1 MAFTTN
7 MTGTTELDN
16 NAIIAYDRAFILEN
30 EQGQVLDG
38 NIVDVMEMID
48 AKSFNFP
55 RYGALTPTSTPL
67 TEDADVTSE
76 AMSDTEIVI
85 QPKEFGNVVT
95 TTLLSNLQ
103 SGGRTN
109 VGAAALAGKNA
120 ARSQDL
126 RAMSIMDAYEAAT
139 ASARVLPDGVAAEAN
154 LAATDVVDAAFLE
167 KVYNQLARASVPFSS
182 DGLYV
187 AVMHDDC
194 ISDVREDSAAG
205 GGWTDIN
212 KYGNHVPVLRN
223 EVGMYKGFRIVRQND
238 ATLTADGGS
247 TTVDS
252 YRSYFLGFNG
262 LGKAISKPVGLSI
275 TGPFD
280 KLGRF
285 LNIGWHGAYEYAV
298 VEPNAVKVGITASSR
313 GANT

>member
-7 MTGTTELDN
+7 MTGTTQLDN
-16 NAIIAYDRAFILEN
+16 NAVIAYDQAFILEN
-30 EQGQVLDG
+30 EQGQVLDS

-76 AMSDTEIVI
+76 AMADTEIVI
-85 QPKEFGNVVT
+85 TPAEFGNVVT

-126 RAMSIMDAYEAAT
+126 RAMAIMDAGGTE
-139 ASARVLPDGVAAEAN
+139 VLPDGVAAEAN

-167 KVYNQLARASVPFSS
+167 KVYNQLARASVPFSA

-194 ISDVREDSAAG
+194 ISDIREDSAAG

-212 KYGNHVPVLRN
+212 KYNNQMPVLRN
-223 EVGMYKGFRIVRQND
+223 EVGIYKGFRIVRQND
-238 ATLTADGGS
+238 ATLTADGGA

-262 LGKAISKPVGLSI
+262 LGKAISKPVGLTI

-285 LNIGWHGAYEYAV
+285 LNIGWHGAYEYAI
-298 VEPNAVKVGITASSR
+298 VEPNAVRVGVTASSR

>member
-7 MTGTTELDN
+7 MSGTVALDN
-16 NAIIAYDRAFILEN
+16 NSILAFDQAFILEA
-30 EQGQVLDG
+30 EQGQVLDA

-48 AKSFNFP
+48 AKSFSFP
-55 RYGALTPTSTPL
+55 KYGALTPTATPL
-67 TEDADVTSE
+67 TELDDVTSE
-76 AMSDTEIVI
+76 AMSDTEVI
-85 QPKEFGNVVT
+85 LTPAEYGNVVT

-109 VGAAALAGKNA
+109 VGAAALAGRNA

-126 RAMSIMDAYEAAT
+126 LAMSVMDAGGTE
-139 ASARVLPDGVAAEAN
+139 VLPDGVASEAA
-154 LAATDVVDAAFLE
+154 LAATDVVDGAFLE
-167 KVYNQLARASVPFSS
+167 KVYNSLARGSIPFSA
-182 DGLYV
+182 DGMYV

-194 ISDVREDSAAG
+194 ISDIREDSAAG

-212 KYGNHVPVLRN
+212 KYSQVDRLLRN
-223 EVGMYKGFRIVRQND
+223 EVGMYKGFRIIRQND
-238 ATLTADGGS
+238 ATLTADGGAA
-247 TTVDS
+247 TVDS

-262 LGKAISKPVGLSI
+262 LGKAISKPVGLTV

-285 LNIGWHGAYEYAV
+285 LNIGWHGCYGYSLVDTDAV
-298 VEPNAVKVGITASSR
+298 RVGVTASSR

>member
-7 MTGTTELDN
+7 MTGTVQLDN

-85 QPKEFGNVVT
+85 EPREFGNVVT

-109 VGAAALAGKNA
+109 VGAAALAGRNA

-126 RAMSIMDAYEAAT
+126 RAMAIMDAGGTE
-139 ASARVLPDGVAAEAN
+139 VLPDGVASEAT

-167 KVYNQLARASVPFSS
+167 KVYNQLARASVPFSA

-194 ISDVREDSAAG
+194 ISDIREDSAAA

-212 KYGNHVPVLRN
+212 KYNNQVPILRN
-223 EVGMYKGFRIVRQND
+223 EVGIFRGFRIVRQND
-238 ATLTADGGS
+238 ATLTPDGGA

-252 YRSYFLGFNG
+252 YRSYFLGYNG
-262 LGKAISKPVGLSI
+262 LGKAISKPVSLTI

-285 LNIGWHGAYEYAV
+285 LNIGWHGAYEYSI
-298 VEPNAVKVGITASSR
+298 VEPNAVRVGVTASSR
-313 GANT
+313 GANA